1 MARIEE
7 PLTSVKLNDGA
18 RMQNHVHVATVRRLA
33 FAPRM
38 GFCLFFLISP
48 SLHELAERV
57 YVFFFAGS
65 QLYNAEGSKAP
76 ATAHDGCKD
85 FITAEFSHFLTP
97 FCRRILS
104 CCRFHIHEVVE
115 RVSSVLGVHF
125 CILHVL
131 SFAQHTD

>member
-48 SLHELAERV
+48 SLHELAECV

-65 QLYNAEGSKAP
+65 QLYNAEGSKASSDRARWVQGFHNCRIFP
-76 ATAHDGCKD
+76 FLDSFLQKN
-85 FITAEFSHFLTP
+85 FIMLSLSHT
-97 FCRRILS
+97 
-104 CCRFHIHEVVE
+104 
-115 RVSSVLGVHF
+115 
-125 CILHVL
+125 
-131 SFAQHTD
+131 

>member
-1 MARIEE
+1 MNW
-7 PLTSVKLNDGA
+7 LSVC
-18 RMQNHVHVATVRRLA
+18 MS
-33 FAPRM
+33 
-38 GFCLFFLISP
+38 FFL
-48 SLHELAERV
+48 RV
-57 YVFFFAGS
+57 HNCITRKGR
-65 QLYNAEGSKAP
+65 KPP